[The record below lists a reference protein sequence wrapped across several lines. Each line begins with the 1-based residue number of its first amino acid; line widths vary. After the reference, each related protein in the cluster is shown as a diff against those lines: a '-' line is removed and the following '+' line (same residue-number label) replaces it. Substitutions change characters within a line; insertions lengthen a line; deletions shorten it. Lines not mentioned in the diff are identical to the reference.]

1 MRARILGLGESGLAM
16 ARWLARGGW
25 DIEVADT
32 REDPPMRAALA
43 RELPSARFTGGAIDP
58 DPAGATLL
66 APSPGLSPLR
76 PDVAAAF
83 AAARAAGCEIAG
95 EIELFARALS
105 DLARDRGYAP
115 RVLGVTGTN
124 GKTTTV
130 RMLGAMIERAG
141 RSVRVAG
148 NISPS
153 ALDALRE
160 ALDADALP
168 WAWVLE
174 LSSFQ
179 LETTSSLRC
188 HAAALLNLT
197 PDHLDWHGDLE
208 SYLASKLR
216 IFAPGTHI
224 VAPRGAPWLARAQR
238 AAGGAVSTFGPDA
251 PAGPDEFGLVE
262 DAGAMQWLASTEPAA
277 PARRGRRAAGPEVPL
292 PDEPP
297 PRLLMPLEA
306 LGVAGRHNALNALA
320 ALALARSAGVA
331 LGPALHALQRF
342 RGEPHRTE
350 LVATI
355 AGVDYVDDSKGTNV
369 GATVAA
375 IDSLGAEGRRVVAI
389 LGGDGKGQSFGELA
403 APLAR
408 NARAILLI
416 GRDAPRIE
424 EALRGLDLPRE
435 HCPDLAAAVRRGREL
450 AQPGDVV
457 LLSPACASFDAFR
470 DYAHRAQVFREA
482 VAAIATAAGGAC

>member
-1 MRARILGLGESGLAM
+1 
-16 ARWLARGGW
+16 
-25 DIEVADT
+25 
-32 REDPPMRAALA
+32 
-43 RELPSARFTGGAIDP
+43 
-58 DPAGATLL
+58 
-66 APSPGLSPLR
+66 
-76 PDVAAAF
+76 
-83 AAARAAGCEIAG
+83 
-95 EIELFARALS
+95 
-105 DLARDRGYAP
+105 
-115 RVLGVTGTN
+115 
-124 GKTTTV
+124 
-130 RMLGAMIERAG
+130 
-141 RSVRVAG
+141 
-148 NISPS
+148 
-153 ALDALRE
+153 
-160 ALDADALP
+160 
-168 WAWVLE
+168 
-174 LSSFQ
+174 
-179 LETTSSLRC
+179 
-188 HAAALLNLT
+188 
-197 PDHLDWHGDLE
+197 
-208 SYLASKLR
+208 
-216 IFAPGTHI
+216 
-224 VAPRGAPWLARAQR
+224 
-238 AAGGAVSTFGPDA
+238 
-251 PAGPDEFGLVE
+251 
-262 DAGAMQWLASTEPAA
+262 MQWLASTEPAA